1 MTERDSRPSSSAAH
15 AAEQRADSGCAPPA
29 VRVDVVADVAEK
41 LRHGAASMVSR
52 DVRVE
57 VLPDALDAVRIWAVG
72 RQEVQDDAS
81 SKGGQGLA
89 SLARLVDAP
98 CP

>member
-1 MTERDSRPSSSAAH
+1 
-15 AAEQRADSGCAPPA
+15 
-29 VRVDVVADVAEK
+29 
-41 LRHGAASMVSR
+41 MVSR